1 MPYSLLEDVFLG
13 CGCGYSVTAAAD
25 PRCGRF
31 VASSA
36 LLFFSGERFD
46 TAVDGMDA
54 PHPWRAGAGAS
65 RLSYKNATIAVCAFN
80 LLAVSF
86 LLHNYFTSWPRIAG
100 GDQFDSGMVLWPFA
114 RNLPKFPIFRQVVWL
129 RDAFG
134 LVPV

>member
-54 PHPWRAGAGAS
+54 LHPWRAGAAAS
-65 RLSYKNATIAVCAFN
+65 RLSYKNATIATSSIQVWFCGP
-80 LLAVSF
+80 LLVTFLNFRSF
-86 LLHNYFTSWPRIAG
+86 VRL
-100 GDQFDSGMVLWPFA
+100 
-114 RNLPKFPIFRQVVWL
+114 
-129 RDAFG
+129 FG
-134 LVPV
+134 